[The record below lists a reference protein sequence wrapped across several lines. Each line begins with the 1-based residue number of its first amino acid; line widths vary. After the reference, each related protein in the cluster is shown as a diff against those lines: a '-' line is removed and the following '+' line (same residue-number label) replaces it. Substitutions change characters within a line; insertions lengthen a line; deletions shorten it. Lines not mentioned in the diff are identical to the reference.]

1 MVSVNVRDFGAIG
14 DGVHDDTPSF
24 QSALTWI
31 RKLGGTLV
39 VPGSTADRLIY
50 LISPI
55 DLTSNLVLHIE
66 RGATILGIPDE
77 DAWPLVAPLPSYGRG
92 RDHEG
97 PRYKSLLQGVHLEN
111 VEIRGEG
118 KESVV
123 DGNGDPYWYDMR
135 HEKRDKNT
143 RGRER

>member
-1 MVSVNVRDFGAIG
+1 MSSSVSILDFGAIG

-24 QSALTWI
+24 QNALAWI
-31 RKLGGTLV
+31 RKRGGGTLI
-39 VPGSTADRLIY
+39 VPGSDEERVTY

-55 DLTSNLVLHIE
+55 DLTSNLVLQLE
-66 RGATILGIPDE
+66 RGATILGIPNHN
-77 DAWPLVAPLPSYGRG
+77 AWPLVAPLPSYGRG
-92 RDHEG
+92 RDHAG

-118 KESVV
+118 RESVL

-135 HEKRDKNT
+135 HEKRDNFT
-143 RGRER
+143 RGM